1 MLPKSLFVAVALAAG
16 CVATAADKPKVTAFE
31 RSQGWRLLFDGGT
44 ITEWRGYRAEKVP
57 ANWQAQGDSLVGG
70 AGTVL
75 VTTQEFRDFEL
86 QFDWC
91 VAEGGQGAVMFRV
104 NEDLK
109 TPEESGLRMNLV
121 GAGADLG
128 SNGLMPPD
136 RTIAP
141 QFGVW
146 YRSRLVV
153 FGDVVE
159 HWVNG
164 ERVAAYSI
172 GSPDWKRAVAASA
185 LAGAKELGRARDGR
199 IALAGDQVEFRN
211 LKVRAL

>member
-1 MLPKSLFVAVALAAG
+1 MLSKSLFVAVALAAG
-16 CVATAADKPKVTAFE
+16 CVASAADKPKVTAFE
-31 RSQGWRLLFDGGT
+31 RSQGWRLLFDGGK

-57 ANWQAQGDSLVGG
+57 ANWQAQGDSLAGS

-91 VAEGGQGAVMFRV
+91 VAEGGQGAVLFRV

-109 TPEESGLRMNLV
+109 SPDESALRMNL
-121 GAGADLG
+121 AGADAALG
-128 SNGLMPPD
+128 GNGLMPPD
-136 RTIAP
+136 RGLTP

-153 FGDVVE
+153 FGEVVE
-159 HWVNG
+159 HWING
-164 ERVAAYSI
+164 ERVAAYSV

-185 LAGAKELGRARDGR
+185 LAGAKELGRLRDGR
-199 IALAGDQVEFRN
+199 IALAGDKVEFRN